1 MILHQG
7 VKVRFSILIVF
18 MLLLA
23 GCSSVTL
30 TTSDAKLDKTRV
42 MAVDSFANYTE
53 VPMAGYRAAAMVDA
67 ALLNR
72 GYTSKTIYTS
82 PNEEYLKP
90 NAPLSDRL
98 DRARKISADYLMSGE
113 VIEWRYKTGID
124 GEPAVSL
131 VIRVYD
137 VNTGAIVYSATAS
150 KSGFGY
156 SSVGVAA
163 QDVITSMIH

>member
-1 MILHQG
+1 M
-7 VKVRFSILIVF
+7 RFLLLTIF
-18 MLLLA
+18 MLVLA
-23 GCSSVTL
+23 GCSTVSL
-30 TTSDAKLDKTRV
+30 TTSAIKLDQKKI
-42 MAVDSFANYTE
+42 MAVDSFVNYTE
-53 VPMAGYRAAAMVDA
+53 VPMAGYRAAAMVDV

-90 NAPLSDRL
+90 NAPLNDRL
-98 DRARKISADYLMSGE
+98 ERARKISADYLVSGE

-131 VIRVYD
+131 VLRVYD
-137 VNTGAIVYSATAS
+137 VSTGEVVYSASAS

-163 QDVITSMIH
+163 QDVIASMIH

>member
-1 MILHQG
+1 MRFLILMLFMIL
-7 VKVRFSILIVF
+7 
-18 MLLLA
+18 MA
-23 GCSSVTL
+23 GCSSITL
-30 TTSDAKLDKTRV
+30 TTSNAKLDKSRIL
-42 MAVDSFANYTE
+42 AVDSFVNYTE
-53 VPMAGYRAAAMVDA
+53 VPMAGYRAAALVDA
-67 ALLNR
+67 ILLNR
-72 GYTSKTIYTS
+72 GYISKTIYTS

-98 DRARKISADYLMSGE
+98 EQARKISADYLVSGE

-131 VIRVYD
+131 VLRVYD
-137 VNTGAIVYSATAS
+137 VNTAVVVYSATAS

-163 QDVITSMIH
+163 QDVIASMIH

>member
-1 MILHQG
+1 M
-7 VKVRFSILIVF
+7 RFSILILL
-18 MLLLA
+18 MILLA
-23 GCSSVTL
+23 GCASVTL
-30 TTSDAKLDKTRV
+30 TTSNEKLDKSRV
-42 MAVDSFANYTE
+42 MAVDSFINYTE

-67 ALLNR
+67 VLLNR
-72 GYTSKTIYTS
+72 GYISKTIYTS

-90 NAPLSDRL
+90 NSPLNDRL
-98 DRARKISADYLMSGE
+98 EKARKISADYLVSGE

-131 VIRVYD
+131 VLRVYD
-137 VNTGAIVYSATAS
+137 VHTGAVVYSASAS

-163 QDVITSMIH
+163 QDVIASMIL